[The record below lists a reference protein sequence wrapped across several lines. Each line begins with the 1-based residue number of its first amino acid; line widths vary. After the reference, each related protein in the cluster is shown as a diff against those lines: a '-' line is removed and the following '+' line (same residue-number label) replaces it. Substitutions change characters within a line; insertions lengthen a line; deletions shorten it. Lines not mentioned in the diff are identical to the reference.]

1 MPRGKRK
8 PEQVID
14 AEQVNADAVKR
25 EKKKRPRQQ
34 KRQQEYTQI
43 LEKFSKMDESKLLEL
58 LEAQEVEEKPN
69 TWYSQNFQPLVE
81 TFAAF
86 NDSEYEVATGD
97 VYNLVLAC
105 LDFDRVTMQNFF
117 ADFMLQL
124 LVSKAATEYQKQKE
138 EKEKNKQSSEN
149 RVEESFNDDSYK
161 VRCCFTNEEIPKLA
175 ERKERWKMCNNHLF
189 IQRNDFNYL
198 TEYGNYIFTS
208 AETISKDNFYH
219 YKNHWF
225 AKYSKFNGLTFD
237 QATFCFSVLS
247 QIETSEK
254 IFLDLKA
261 LTRKDN
267 PEFKVLNKKLEIFVE
282 QCKKLP
288 AWEALD
294 STFVKPSPALE
305 PHISMWVWLCSQKR
319 FMSSVLQGIKPIY
332 EVEGYDKDFT
342 SEAQAPKTPY
352 TVNLYVDDIL
362 SLDIKIA
369 PGMTY
374 DLLWVQIEDA
384 LQLWI
389 KSKLTLLMNV
399 LSRAV
404 NDKENT
410 EADENEIRR
419 LFYGFLG
426 NFETMISNYDDN
438 PQAFAV
444 NAPKKFKKFWKK
456 KIRARDSNDKK
467 EIYVVQNSESYYRIN
482 PENALPNLE
491 GQTLVLKE
499 KNYADFAIESV
510 IDAPNSGLFNESQ
523 SLYSPD
529 RGFLQ
534 SAHPIQLQPDKW
546 QTYCDS
552 LRNTGEF
559 ATYIRTKKMFPLHM
573 AYFWMNKKEST
584 RHDIEL
590 RIPTVLIDG
599 EDNLYDI
606 ENPETTYRCYP
617 EIEMLPL
624 LPQKPVDA
632 KNEDKNLQLKRSIES
647 VFLTFRNIATF
658 MKTQKTEGIV
668 SFYTRME
675 KVYEW
680 LTEHQNV
687 KWSDVDSNQQNMLTT
702 QLENIQD
709 FLPRSELEG
718 DDAFESLDVRTTE
731 LLNKLPTC
739 LPLLKMLEHPQF
751 MSDYKH
757 ILIKDGPSQRY
768 MFCFNVDTFAS
779 FQMSYHNFEFEI
791 VNVDEDWLN
800 IFSTFE
806 GEQQKFYTTNSKNE
820 YVQWQR
826 LPAADTAISNLTG
839 NEQDTMEDDKV
850 GQRYKIRLWFVIN
863 GKKNY
868 KKMLDAKLKNPKMPM
883 NEESPLVQALKLSN
897 EDKWIDDTIIDA
909 FLTKTKDDSPTEL
922 KFKKQIDEA
931 MALNLQDS
939 RLIEHKNTLDRRTYL
954 FVCKPVK
961 RVLMQHTVFAKGTG
975 EQDPELYHA
984 LKQSGT

>member
-1 MPRGKRK
+1 MPRKK
-8 PEQVID
+8 SAPEKVIN
-14 AEQVNADAVKR
+14 AEQVNADAAAQ
-25 EKKKRPRQQ
+25 EKKERQI
-34 KRQQEYTQI
+34 RHLIE
-43 LEKFSKMDESKLLEL
+43 EFSKIDESKLKEMLED
-58 LEAQEVEEKPN
+58 QEVKGAN
-69 TWYSQNFQPLVE
+69 KWFKNNFQPLVE

-86 NDSEYEVATGD
+86 NNSEYEVATGD

-105 LDFDRVTMQNFF
+105 LEFNKDFMQKFF

-124 LVSKAATEYQKQKE
+124 LVSKAAAEYQKQKE
-138 EKEKNKQSSEN
+138 NKQSSEN

-161 VRCCFTNEEIPKLA
+161 VRCCFTNEVIPKLA

-189 IQRNDFNYL
+189 IQRNDSDYL
-198 TEYGNYIFTS
+198 MEYGNYIFTS

-225 AKYSKFNGLTFD
+225 AKYSGFNGLTFD

-267 PEFKVLNKKLEIFVE
+267 PEFKVLNKKLEIFVN

-294 STFVKPSPALE
+294 STFVEPSPALE

-319 FMSSVLQGIKPIY
+319 FMSSVLRGIKPIH
-332 EVEGYDKDFT
+332 EVEGYDKVFT
-342 SEAQAPKTPY
+342 SEAQVPKTQY
-352 TVNLYVDDIL
+352 KVTLYVDDKL
-362 SLDIKIA
+362 SLDIEIS
-369 PGMTY
+369 PDMTY
-374 DLLWVQIEDA
+374 ATLWQTIEIS
-384 LQLWI
+384 LKIWI
-389 KSKLTLLMNV
+389 KTMCERLQEV

-404 NDKENT
+404 NDEET
-410 EADENEIRR
+410 SEAEEEEIRR
-419 LFYGFLG
+419 LFGSLG
-426 NFETMISNYDDN
+426 SFEAMISNYKTN
-438 PQAFAV
+438 PVRYPQIAA
-444 NAPKKFKKFWKK
+444 KKFEKYWNK
-456 KIRARDSNDKK
+456 KIHGKEGNDKK
-467 EIYVVQNSESYYRIN
+467 EIYVVQNSESYYRID
-482 PENALPNLE
+482 PQNALPNLE

-534 SAHPIQLQPDKW
+534 SAHPIQLEPDKW
-546 QTYCDS
+546 KHYCDT

-573 AYFWMNKKEST
+573 AYFWMNKNDST

-590 RIPTVLIDG
+590 RIPTVLIAG
-599 EDNLYDI
+599 KDNLYDI

-617 EIEMLPL
+617 EIEILPP
-624 LPQKPVDA
+624 LPKDSE
-632 KNEDKNLQLKRSIES
+632 NEDKNLKLKRSIES

-658 MKTQKTEGIV
+658 MKTQKTEDIV
-668 SFYTRME
+668 LFYTRME
-675 KVYEW
+675 TVYDW

-687 KWSDVDSNQQNMLTT
+687 KWSDLDDKQQISLIT
-702 QLENIQD
+702 QLENIQN
-709 FLPRSELEG
+709 FLPRSELE
-718 DDAFESLDVRTTE
+718 DDDVFESLDVRTTD
-731 LLNKLPTC
+731 LLDKLPTC

-751 MSDYKH
+751 MSGYKH

-779 FQMSYHNFEFEI
+779 FQMSYHNYEFEI

-806 GEQQKFYTTNSKNE
+806 GEQQKFYTRNSENQ

-850 GQRYKIRLWFVIN
+850 DQRYKMRLWFVIN

-868 KKMLDAKLKNPKMPM
+868 EKMLAAKLKNPSMPM
-883 NEESPLVQALKLSN
+883 NEESPLVKALKLSI
-897 EDKWIDDTIIDA
+897 EDEWIDDTIIDA

-922 KFKKQIDEA
+922 KFKKQIDQA
-931 MALNLQDS
+931 MALDLQDS
-939 RLIEHKNTLDRRTYL
+939 LLIQPRNTLDQRTYL

-961 RVLMQHTVFAKGTG
+961 RVLMQHTVFAKRTG